1 MNDDQKAAFTCLQ
14 DKFGACNE
22 RKCKRKPAE
31 RDALDDLKKRGDKM
45 NNDQKAVLTCL
56 QDKVKTTRV
65 YKIEWNSA
73 KPSWRV

>member
-22 RKCKRKPAE
+22 RKCNCKPAE
-31 RDALDDLKKRGDKM
+31 QDALDDLKKPGDKM

-65 YKIEWNSA
+65 CKIELNSA
-73 KPSWRV
+73 KPS